1 MARTDNKEL
10 KARAR
15 AQRKAEKAARK
26 RGPIVGVNQL
36 SPRDFQRW
44 KNGEIR

>member
-1 MARTDNKEL
+1 MASTDSKRL
-10 KARAR
+10 KAANKAR
-15 AQRKAEKAARK
+15 RKAAKANRK

-44 KNGEIR
+44 KNGKI